1 MKKVTMTFIVDD
13 EVVDDVQNELTWGE
27 MGNVATILNE
37 KCEASDYDIED
48 YSEV

>member
-27 MGNVATILNE
+27 KWATWLVSSMRSVKKATMI
-37 KCEASDYDIED
+37 
-48 YSEV
+48 